1 VNRTKIKI
9 CGLRFP
15 EDIACV
21 NEVRP
26 DCAGFILA
34 EGRSRTISPSRMR
47 ELTDQLDP
55 GILRV
60 GVFVNQD
67 PEWILSLA
75 REKLFDLIQL
85 HGQETEAEILR
96 IRAGTDQ
103 KIVKA
108 IRVDSEA
115 DMGRAERSLSD
126 LVLLDS
132 GAGGSGESFEWGMIR
147 LKRPFFLAGGLNPG
161 NVSRAIQTV
170 RPFGVDV
177 SSGVESGGRK
187 DPEKIRAFVRAV
199 RQNNGIGL

>member
-1 VNRTKIKI
+1 
-9 CGLRFP
+9 
-15 EDIACV
+15 
-21 NEVRP
+21 
-26 DCAGFILA
+26 
-34 EGRSRTISPSRMR
+34 
-47 ELTDQLDP
+47 
-55 GILRV
+55 
-60 GVFVNQD
+60 
-67 PEWILSLA
+67 
-75 REKLFDLIQL
+75 
-85 HGQETEAEILR
+85 
-96 IRAGTDQ
+96 
-103 KIVKA
+103 
-108 IRVDSEA
+108 
-115 DMGRAERSLSD
+115 MGRAERSLSD